1 MYINT
6 FNPHDIVGQVL
17 FTLTLLIIKKKLK
30 HKEVKK
36 LALKM
41 CFKLMSQSNHQK
53 EQADNVYWYCMTST
67 VYC

>member
-6 FNPHDIVGQVL
+6 FNPHNIVGQVL
-17 FTLTLLIIKKKLK
+17 FTLTLLIIKKKLR

-41 CFKLMSQSNHQK
+41 CLRLMSQSNHQK
-53 EQADNVYWYCMTST
+53 ELTDNVY
-67 VYC
+67 